1 MMTLARPWLDH
12 HPRADDGVAPRA
24 FAPRFVDGLALFRHA
39 VAADAEAPAVHY
51 FDRTLSY
58 RELDDLSEAF
68 AAWLLAQGVGA
79 GDRVA
84 LYLQNVPQF
93 AICLLGAWKVGAIGV
108 SINPM
113 NRSRELTLLLGD
125 SGARVL
131 VAHRDL
137 YEETAREVLA
147 GFPQVLAMT
156 TSVRDFQSRND
167 PRLFTGDDQPP
178 CAGTTDLC
186 EALQRFG
193 GQRVPVITPVP
204 GDPAVLV
211 YTSGTTG
218 VPKGAVVSHAN
229 FAADAEIYRC
239 WTGLRDGAPVLA
251 IAPLFHITGLIG
263 HIGLAW
269 AIRAPMILAMRFHPA
284 VVAEAAEQRRAEFVV
299 GAITAFIAL
308 MNAPEVRPQQLAS
321 LTLVLSGGAPVPAQV
336 AADFERHF
344 GVPIHNCFGMTE
356 STSLAVCTPPGQRGP
371 VDAQGAL
378 SVGVP
383 VFATDVRIV
392 DEHDADLPAG
402 SVGEILLRGPQV
414 VAGYWQRPVET
425 AEAFI
430 DGWLRTGDVG
440 YLDAQGWLFL
450 VDRKKDMIVASG
462 YKVWPKE
469 VEDVLYTHPAV
480 REAAVVGANDA
491 YRGETVKA
499 VISLKPGQHADAE
512 ALIAFCKARMAAY
525 KYPRIVEI
533 VDDLPKTVT
542 GKILRRSL
550 R

>member
-1 MMTLARPWLDH
+1 MTLARPWLQH
-12 HPRADDGVAPRA
+12 HPRAEDGVTPRP
-24 FAPRFVDGLALFRHA
+24 FSPRFSDGLALFRHNLS
-39 VAADAEAPAVHY
+39 ADAQAPAVHY

-68 AAWLLAQGVGA
+68 AAWLLDQGVGA
-79 GDRVA
+79 GERVA

-113 NRSRELTLLLGD
+113 NRSRELTLLLAD

-131 VAHRDL
+131 VSHRDL
-137 YEETAREVLA
+137 FEDTAREVLQ
-147 GFPQVLAMT
+147 GFPQVLAVT
-156 TSVRDFQSRND
+156 TSVRDFQTRND
-167 PRLFTGDDQPP
+167 PRLFTGADLPP
-178 CAGTTDLC
+178 CYGSTDLC
-186 EALQRFG
+186 SALALLRG
-193 GQRVPVITPVP
+193 RRVAPVQAAPAS
-204 GDPAVLV
+204 PAVLV

-239 WTGLRDGAPVLA
+239 WTGLRGGAPVLA

-284 VVAEAAEQRRAEFVV
+284 VVAEAAEQHRAEFVV

-308 MNAPEVRPQQLAS
+308 MNAPEVTPRQFAS

-336 AADFERHF
+336 AAEFERHV
-344 GVPIHNCFGMTE
+344 GVPIHNCYGMTE
-356 STSLAVCTPPGQRGP
+356 STSLAVSTPPGQRGP

-392 DEHDADLPAG
+392 DDAGADVPAG
-402 SVGEILLRGPQV
+402 TVGEILLRGPQV
-414 VAGYWQRPVET
+414 VAGYWQRPAET
-425 AEAFI
+425 AETFI
-430 DGWLRTGDVG
+430 DGWLRSGDVG

-480 REAAVVGANDA
+480 REAAVVGVIDA

-512 ALIAFCKARMAAY
+512 SLIDFCKARMAAY
-525 KYPRIVEI
+525 KYPRIVDI
-533 VDDLPKTVT
+533 VDELPKTAT